1 MKDIKESVTIKKI
14 AALIVLVKMPA
25 RSYPEDT
32 AGSKMIGNVPVVEEG
47 LTIGDV
53 LSEIE
58 EKIGRF
64 ETINYVYVLDKE
76 KRLIGVF
83 SIKEAFKADK
93 MKKVKDIMEKN
104 LIKIDTLTDQEKVV
118 YLALKHNLKA
128 IPVVDSSERLL
139 GVVPSDTLLEILY
152 KEAGEDILHMGAI
165 SQVKHDRLLHG
176 SIPSAT
182 RFRLPWLIVTLLGGL
197 AAGGVIAIFEE
208 ALTAVLTLALF
219 IPVIMHMGGSVG
231 TQSST
236 IVIRGLATGS
246 VTLKH
251 IWSVVWRELRIGI
264 VLGVICGI
272 GVGIAGYLWTGSPD
286 LGITIGVSMIATLV
300 VAATSGGLLPII
312 FQRLGVD
319 PAVASGPAITTIKD
333 ITGLLIYFSIATWIM
348 GL

>member
-1 MKDIKESVTIKKI
+1 
-14 AALIVLVKMPA
+14 MPA

>member
-1 MKDIKESVTIKKI
+1 
-14 AALIVLVKMPA
+14 MPT

-32 AGSKMIGNVPVVEEG
+32 AGSKMISEVPVVEED
-47 LTIGDV
+47 LTIAEI

-58 EKIGRF
+58 KKIKRF
-64 ETINYVYVLDKE
+64 ETINYIYVLDKE

-83 SIKEAFKADK
+83 SIKEAFKVNN

-104 LIKIDTLTDQEKVV
+104 LIKADTLTDQEEIV

-128 IPVVDSSERLL
+128 IPIVDSSERLL
-139 GVVPSDTLLEILY
+139 GVVPSDTLLEIFY
-152 KEAGEDILHMGAI
+152 KETEEDIFHMVAI
-165 SQVKHDRLLHG
+165 SPEKRDRLLHG
-176 SIPSAT
+176 SIPTAT
-182 RFRLPWLIVTLLGGL
+182 RFRLPWLFITLFGGL

-208 ALTAVLTLALF
+208 ALAAVLALALF
-219 IPVIMHMGGSVG
+219 IPVIMDMGGNVG

-246 VTLKH
+246 ITLNH

-264 VLGVICGI
+264 ALGVICGF
-272 GVGIAGYLWTGSPD
+272 GVGIASYLWKGSPG
-286 LGITIGVSMIATLV
+286 LGITVGVSMIATLI
-300 VAATSGGLLPII
+300 VAATLGGLLPII
-312 FQRLGVD
+312 FQRLGED